1 MQTIRGSFSLWE
13 YRQTDAKLFGAD
25 LNVDY
30 KLNKYINF
38 IHQSSVIK
46 GTDTKLNNPLI
57 DMPPANI
64 KNEIVYFN
72 SDLNNL
78 SISLQS
84 EYTFKQNK
92 YPDNNFEVYIPTTE
106 TYEYIDLSTPP
117 KAYHLLNFNSRIDIR
132 TDKNKS
138 INLGFKINNL
148 LNTTY
153 KNYLNRLRLY
163 THDLGRNFILSVKYI
178 L

>member
-1 MQTIRGSFSLWE
+1 
-13 YRQTDAKLFGAD
+13 
-25 LNVDY
+25 
-30 KLNKYINF
+30 
-38 IHQSSVIK
+38 
-46 GTDTKLNNPLI
+46 
-57 DMPPANI
+57 MPPANI
-64 KNEIVYFN
+64 KNQIVYSN
-72 SDLNNL
+72 LDLNNL
-78 SISLQS
+78 TISLQS

-92 YPDNNFEVYIPTTE
+92 YPYNNFEVYIPTTE

-117 KAYHLLNFNSRIDIR
+117 KAYHLLNFNSRIDIL

-163 THDLGRNFILSVKYI
+163 TNDLGRNFILSVKYK

>member
-30 KLNKYINF
+30 KLNKYINL
-38 IHQSSVIK
+38 IHQSSFIK

-106 TYEYIDLSTPP
+106 TYDCL
-117 KAYHLLNFNSRIDIR
+117 
-132 TDKNKS
+132 
-138 INLGFKINNL
+138 
-148 LNTTY
+148 
-153 KNYLNRLRLY
+153 LY
-163 THDLGRNFILSVKYI
+163 TSPSPRDRG
-178 L
+178 